1 VLVVVVLVAYLFGR
15 ESGRR
20 AAEETRAAHTQT
32 IAVGGESPVSPALTP
47 EDSAGHG
54 LAPSEPAEEFPATD
68 DQPAFPAFADDF
80 QESEPTGWADAADPA
95 AAANPGRAEVAA
107 YFVQIEAY
115 EQQAKY
121 WDNPQELAMALIGQ
135 GAKGDTR
142 GFEQLLE
149 THRNAQKQIESM
161 AVPLPCQEHHRLT
174 LAVLSQA
181 LGLLEELQRGVVS
194 GSAGGLVALSSDARQ
209 LETQTRAVDALAADL
224 KRQFGL

>member
-1 VLVVVVLVAYLFGR
+1 
-15 ESGRR
+15 
-20 AAEETRAAHTQT
+20 
-32 IAVGGESPVSPALTP
+32 
-47 EDSAGHG
+47 
-54 LAPSEPAEEFPATD
+54 
-68 DQPAFPAFADDF
+68 
-80 QESEPTGWADAADPA
+80 
-95 AAANPGRAEVAA
+95 
-107 YFVQIEAY
+107 
-115 EQQAKY
+115 
-121 WDNPQELAMALIGQ
+121 MALIGQ

-161 AVPLPCQEHHRLT
+161 TVPLPCQEHHRLT

-181 LGLLEELQRGVVS
+181 LRLLEELQRGVVS